1 MKNRCEWVKSD
12 LLRAYHDEEYGLRHH
27 EDSYLFEMLVLEF
40 MQAGLSFETILNKR
54 EAMREAFDG
63 FDYEKISLYGEDKV
77 KEFLSNDKIIK
88 NRLKIRALVKNAR
101 AFMELREEFG
111 SFDKYL
117 ETFVDKQIDYRRKEG
132 EIISQSPLSE
142 KLAKD
147 MKKRGFTF
155 VGPTI
160 IHSFMEAV
168 GLINCHLVT
177 CFRYE
182 EVKNSK

>member
-1 MKNRCEWVKSD
+1 
-12 LLRAYHDEEYGLRHH
+12 
-27 EDSYLFEMLVLEF
+27 
-40 MQAGLSFETILNKR
+40 
-54 EAMREAFDG
+54 
-63 FDYEKISLYGEDKV
+63 
-77 KEFLSNDKIIK
+77 
-88 NRLKIRALVKNAR
+88 
-101 AFMELREEFG
+101 MELREEFG